1 MSPTPTPSTPAHS
14 THSHATPP
22 ARHPDRPCRVPAGIK
37 AFSTLLGHR
46 VPDAGHFRYLGECL
60 NVGDAPADA
69 LVEWMYADGMATT
82 RPLFERALA
91 EGIDSVPDA
100 PQSLVEFFR
109 LVETVPAWVNRE
121 QLDLGA
127 AVMRSGGADGL
138 YIARDVALLGGYMF
152 SGFNQTLLRTG
163 ALEKGSN
170 TRFAETTRWALD
182 VVSEGGL
189 EVGGAGYRATVRVRM
204 IHALVRRHVSA
215 MDDWDPDIWGL
226 PINQTDMAATLVGSL
241 IAPSVGGIAMG
252 RINTPRE
259 YDAIAHLTRYV
270 GLLMGVQDDFL
281 PRSFRDGVGIL
292 YHTSCALSTPDET
305 TQLLSRPMID
315 DPLTWN
321 YPRFEALRRRIARH
335 QHLSVTSA
343 FLGPSAM
350 RTLGLPTFVPPWYP
364 VAKLPVNL
372 VRSLATLRPGGRE
385 RAARRGW
392 DEQERFMTTMV
403 PSGEATIGHAA
414 RTITHQ
420 AA

>member
-1 MSPTPTPSTPAHS
+1 MSTSTTRPT
-14 THSHATPP
+14 TPP
-22 ARHPDRPCRVPAGIK
+22 SRHPDGPCRVPAGIK

-46 VPDAGHFRYLGECL
+46 VPDASYFRYLGECL
-60 NVGDAPADA
+60 NVGDAPADD
-69 LVEWMYADGMATT
+69 LVEWMYSEGMATA
-82 RPLFERALA
+82 RPMFEQALA
-91 EGIDSVPDA
+91 EGVDSVPDA
-100 PQSLVEFFR
+100 PAPLMEFFR
-109 LVETVPAWVNRE
+109 LVEAIPNWLDRE
-121 QLDLGA
+121 QLELGA

-163 ALEKGSN
+163 ALEKGPN
-170 TRFAETTRWALD
+170 ARFAETTRWALD
-182 VVSEGGL
+182 VIAEDGL
-189 EVGGAGYRATVRVRM
+189 QVGGAGYRSTVRVRM

-215 MDDWDPDIWGL
+215 MPDWEPETWGL

-252 RINTPRE
+252 KISKPSE

-315 DPLTWN
+315 DPLGWN
-321 YPRFEALRRRIARH
+321 YPRFENVRRRIARH
-335 QHLSVTSA
+335 QHLSITSA

-364 VAKLPVNL
+364 VMRMPVNL
-372 VRSLATLRPGGRE
+372 ARSVATLFPGGRE
-385 RAARRGW
+385 RAANRGW
-392 DEQERFMTTMV
+392 DEQEHFMRTMV
-403 PSGEATIGHAA
+403 SSGEATIGDSA